1 MHANKLLRGI
11 CAALITSLVFIV
23 LPGAA
28 ASADQAITSAGPLT
42 TIGTT
47 SDLNCSVN
55 HTGDT
60 AGEWYGDT
68 ACGTL
73 LSSGGTLYGPANI
86 PAGGSAAPRTGW
98 TPVSQTG
105 VTGSGTSADPYK
117 VVTVATGG
125 AFQITQTDTYVVGAE
140 SYRNDVQVTN
150 TGSAAATGVLYR
162 AGDCYLQDSDFGYGI
177 YSSTTGAIT
186 CTPSLTPGS
195 RIEQMLPITSGSNYY
210 EGYYN
215 SMWAAIGTQNPFPN
229 TCDCSTNEDNSI
241 GLSWNFNLASGASQ
255 TYSSI
260 VTFSPLGSQPVA
272 LTKTADSAN
281 VGGNGTDG
289 YTITATNPNATAV
302 TLAPLTD
309 TLGAGFGYQAGTT
322 TGATTTD
329 PTVSGQ
335 TLTWDNINVP
345 ASGST
350 SLHFN
355 VTAPNTAGTFTDD
368 AEGTATGF
376 TVVGTGAT
384 APVTVTPAQTH
395 AYSISLAPAS
405 GSDPVGGAHTVTA
418 TTSDSGSPLAGQAV
432 QFSVT
437 SGPDAGQTGS
447 GTTDASGQA
456 TFTVNNGGTA
466 GTDTI
471 AAQFTD
477 PASNVDTATPV
488 TETWTVVHHYAI
500 SLAPASGS
508 DPVGGAHTV
517 TATASDSGSPLA
529 GQAVQF
535 SVTSGP
541 DAGQTGSGTTDA
553 SGQAT
558 FTVNNGGTAGTDTI
572 AAQFTDP
579 ANNVDTATPVTE
591 TWTAAIIGP
600 SVDSKASGQAYNA
613 ATATLTTTQPGDL
626 LVAFV
631 AADAPLSGGQTSTVS
646 GAGLTWR
653 LVGRES
659 AQLGD
664 AEVWVARATGT
675 LNQAHI
681 TARVRKLGFDE
692 TITVVAFKN
701 ATGIGQVAR
710 SNHLSGAPSGQLTTS
725 QPNSWVWSIGD
736 DWLASIHRTVG
747 PNQTIVHQA
756 TDRVG
761 DTYWVQTTN
770 SLTPAAGATVTI
782 DDTAPTSDPYNMVLV
797 EIL

>member
-1 MHANKLLRGI
+1 
-11 CAALITSLVFIV
+11 
-23 LPGAA
+23 
-28 ASADQAITSAGPLT
+28 
-42 TIGTT
+42 
-47 SDLNCSVN
+47 
-55 HTGDT
+55 
-60 AGEWYGDT
+60 
-68 ACGTL
+68 
-73 LSSGGTLYGPANI
+73 
-86 PAGGSAAPRTGW
+86 
-98 TPVSQTG
+98 
-105 VTGSGTSADPYK
+105 
-117 VVTVATGG
+117 
-125 AFQITQTDTYVVGAE
+125 
-140 SYRNDVQVTN
+140 
-150 TGSAAATGVLYR
+150 
-162 AGDCYLQDSDFGYGI
+162 
-177 YSSTTGAIT
+177 
-186 CTPSLTPGS
+186 
-195 RIEQMLPITSGSNYY
+195 MLPITSGSNYY
-210 EGYYN
+210 EGFYDN
-215 SMWAAIGTQNPFPN
+215 MWAAIGTQNPFPN
-229 TCDCSTNEDNSI
+229 TCDCSTFEDNSI

-260 VTFSPLGSQPVA
+260 VTFSPLGSQPVT

-281 VGGNGTDG
+281 VTGNGTDG

-302 TLAPLTD
+302 TLATLTD
-309 TLGAGFGYQAGTT
+309 TLSTGFGYQAGTT

-329 PTVSGQ
+329 PAVNGQ
-335 TLTWDNINVP
+335 ALTWDNINVP
-345 ASGST
+345 ASGSAT
-350 SLHFN
+350 LHFN

-368 AEGTATGF
+368 AEGTATGY
-376 TVVGTGAT
+376 TVVGTGAS

-405 GSDPVGGAHTVTA
+405 GSDPVGGTHTVTA
-418 TTSDSGSPLAGQAV
+418 TTSDNGSPLAGQAV

-447 GTTDASGQA
+447 GTTNAGGQA
-456 TFTVNNGGTA
+456 TFTVSNGGTA

-488 TETWTVVHHYAI
+488 TETWTAAI
-500 SLAPASGS
+500 SGPA
-508 DPVGGAHTV
+508 
-517 TATASDSGSPLA
+517 
-529 GQAVQF
+529 
-535 SVTSGP
+535 
-541 DAGQTGSGTTDA
+541 
-553 SGQAT
+553 
-558 FTVNNGGTAGTDTI
+558 
-572 AAQFTDP
+572 
-579 ANNVDTATPVTE
+579 
-591 TWTAAIIGP
+591 
-600 SVDSKASGQAYNA
+600 VDSKASGQAYNA

-653 LVGRES
+653 LVGRET

-675 LNQAHI
+675 LSQAHI
-681 TARVRKLGFDE
+681 TARVRKQSFDE

-770 SLTPAAGATVTI
+770 RLTPTAGTTVTI
-782 DDTAPTSDPYNMVLV
+782 NDTAPTSDPYNMVLV

>member
-11 CAALITSLVFIV
+11 GAALITSLVFIV
-23 LPGAA
+23 LPGAV
-28 ASADQAITSAGPLT
+28 ASADQAITSSGPLT

-60 AGEWYGDT
+60 AGEWYGGT

-86 PAGGSAAPRTGW
+86 PAGGSANPRTGW
-98 TPVSQTG
+98 TPVSQTS

-125 AFQITQTDTYVVGAE
+125 AFQITQTDTYVVGEE

-150 TGSAAATGVLYR
+150 TGSASATGVLYR

-186 CTPSLTPGS
+186 CTPDLTPGS
-195 RIEQMLPITSGSNYY
+195 RIEQMLPITSGSSYY
-210 EGYYN
+210 EGFYD

-229 TCDCSTNEDNSI
+229 TCDCSTFEDNSI

-281 VGGNGTDG
+281 VTGNGTDG

-302 TLAPLTD
+302 TLATLTD
-309 TLGAGFGYQAGTT
+309 TLGTGFGYQTGTT

-329 PTVSGQ
+329 PAVSGQ
-335 TLTWDNINVP
+335 ALTWDNINVP
-345 ASGST
+345 ASGSAT
-350 SLHFN
+350 LHFN

-368 AEGTATGF
+368 AEGTATGY
-376 TVVGTGAT
+376 TVVGTGAS

-405 GSDPVGGAHTVTA
+405 GSDPVGGTHTVTA
-418 TTSDSGSPLAGQAV
+418 TTSDNGSALAGQAV

-447 GTTDASGQA
+447 GTTDTSGQA
-456 TFTVNNGGTA
+456 TFTVSNGGTA

-477 PASNVDTATPV
+477 PAS
-488 TETWTVVHHYAI
+488 
-500 SLAPASGS
+500 
-508 DPVGGAHTV
+508 
-517 TATASDSGSPLA
+517 
-529 GQAVQF
+529 
-535 SVTSGP
+535 
-541 DAGQTGSGTTDA
+541 
-553 SGQAT
+553 
-558 FTVNNGGTAGTDTI
+558 
-572 AAQFTDP
+572 
-579 ANNVDTATPVTE
+579 NVDTATPVTE

-681 TARVRKLGFDE
+681 TARIREQGFDE

-710 SNHLSGAPSGQLTTS
+710 SNHLSGAPSAQLTTS
-725 QPNSWVWSIGD
+725 QPNSWVWGIGD

-770 SLTPAAGATVTI
+770 NLTPTAGTTVTI
-782 DDTAPTSDPYNMVLV
+782 NDTAPTSDPYNMVLV